1 MQKKN
6 REKIMP
12 YRVSGTTVQVK
23 RKGKWV
29 KKAKAKT
36 KAAAERQ
43 VRLLNAIKQG
53 FKPKKR
59 KKK

>member
-1 MQKKN
+1 
-6 REKIMP
+6 MP

-43 VRLLNAIKQG
+43 VRLLNAIKHG